1 MAQLSIMNEVFRVSL
16 DQDLSGFTAILWQHK
31 IPHRVLEQ
39 EGEQRLLVP
48 YNVDTEQIAHLFEL
62 WQQGEDLSGLQVQR
76 SCDQPLNL
84 LRSGLTLL
92 LIALSVIITLMVSL
106 GENTQM
112 MGWFTIVEFQVQGNK
127 IYYSDV
133 LSMLSDGQVWRLLTP
148 AFMHF
153 NLPHILFNLL
163 WVWVVGR
170 RIELLLGWP
179 VLLGLFVFS
188 AVIANLAQFWISGPM
203 FGGMSGFVFA
213 LLGFAWLWD
222 RLKPS
227 KRVGMPPA
235 LMGFMMFWLVLGFTG
250 ALESLGLGSI
260 ANTAHLAGLIAGL
273 ALVPVVRLLK
283 Y

>member
-76 SCDQPLNL
+76 SGDQPLNL

>member
-1 MAQLSIMNEVFRVSL
+1 MNEVFRVAL
-16 DQDLSGFTAILWQHK
+16 DQNLAGFTAILWQHK

-39 EGEQRLLVP
+39 QGEQLLLVP
-48 YNVDTEQIAHLFEL
+48 DSVDVEQITALYQR

-76 SCDQPLNL
+76 SGVQRAGSQLLNAWL
-84 LRSGLTLL
+84 SLS
-92 LIALSVIITLMVSL
+92 LIFVSVIITLAVSL
-106 GENTQM
+106 GENVQL

-127 IYYSDV
+127 IYYSHELWRT
-133 LSMLSDGQVWRLLTP
+133 LSSGELWRFFTP

-179 VLLGLFVFS
+179 ILLGLFLFS
-188 AVIANLAQFWISGPM
+188 ALISNIAQFWISGPM

-222 RLKPS
+222 RFQPRS
-227 KRVGMPPA
+227 MIGMPPA
-235 LMGFMMFWLVLGFTG
+235 LMGFMMFWLVLGFSG
-250 ALESLGLGSI
+250 ALESFGLGSI
-260 ANTAHLAGLIAGL
+260 ANTAHLVGLVAGL
-273 ALVPVVRLLK
+273 AAVPLVRLLK
-283 Y
+283 H

>member
-1 MAQLSIMNEVFRVSL
+1 MNEVFRVSL

-39 EGEQRLLVP
+39 GGEQRLLVP
-48 YNVDTEQIAHLFEL
+48 YNVDTEQIAHLFAL

-76 SCDQPLNL
+76 SGDQPLNL

-127 IYYSDV
+127 IYYSGV
-133 LSMLSDGQVWRLLTP
+133 LSMLSDGQIWRLLTP

-170 RIELLLGWP
+170 RIELLLGWS

-260 ANTAHLAGLIAGL
+260 ANTAHLAGLLAGL